1 MTTPTETLLIWSNW
15 ITKVAELEKEIKKP
29 KPDVCNDGLKD
40 LKHRL
45 NASLD
50 SALKEWGTNESH
62 ANKTS

>member
-1 MTTPTETLLIWSNW
+1 MIWSTW
-15 ITKVAELEKEIKKP
+15 IPKVAELEKEIKKP
-29 KPDVCNDGLKD
+29 EPDVCNEDLND

-50 SALKEWGTNESH
+50 SALAEWGANEPH